1 MSTKNFD
8 YKEFEKALNSLGI
21 VSKFSAGELK
31 TNYLKLSK
39 KYHPDMPTGNAE
51 KFREINEAYKMIQLY
66 IQSYRFGVDEVDF
79 YTQNPFLKK
88 GSDWF
93 YDF

>member
-1 MSTKNFD
+1 MDKEFD
-8 YKEFEKALNSLGI
+8 YQVFEEALSSLGI
-21 VSKFSAGELK
+21 VSKFTASELK
-31 TNYLKLSK
+31 NNYLKLSK
-39 KYHPDMPTGNAE
+39 KYHPDMPTGDAE

-66 IQSYRFGVDEVDF
+66 IQSYRFGVDEEDF

-93 YDF
+93 YEF

>member
-1 MSTKNFD
+1 
-8 YKEFEKALNSLGI
+8 
-21 VSKFSAGELK
+21 
-31 TNYLKLSK
+31 
-39 KYHPDMPTGNAE
+39 MPTGNAE